1 MFDIGFLELLLVLVI
16 ALIVIGPERMPEVAR
31 KLGSFMGKTKRFI
44 NSVREDN
51 DWQETVRE
59 LKAAVDL
66 QEEKKQLQELEIDL
80 QSSLQEP
87 AHDIDFD
94 SLSRPSF
101 GGAAPST
108 DTATPSQFSRAPQQP
123 QFPPKPENTP
133 ASAASNTSAQASA
146 AQTGNAQADNKV
158 GSELP
163 ANNAAAASASSS
175 VNSPTVNPVEVRSTE
190 TKTS

>member
-1 MFDIGFLELLLVLVI
+1 MFDIGFLELLLVLII

-94 SLSRPSF
+94 SLSRPTF
-101 GGAAPST
+101 GGTAPAT
-108 DTATPSQFSRAPQQP
+108 DTATPSQFSRAPQPP
-123 QFPPKPENTP
+123 QFPPKADNTP
-133 ASAASNTSAQASA
+133 APTANTASAQDSP
-146 AQTGNAQADNKV
+146 AQTSNK
-158 GSELP
+158 GSSELP
-163 ANNAAAASASSS
+163 ASNAAADNATPSPS

-190 TKTS
+190 TKPS